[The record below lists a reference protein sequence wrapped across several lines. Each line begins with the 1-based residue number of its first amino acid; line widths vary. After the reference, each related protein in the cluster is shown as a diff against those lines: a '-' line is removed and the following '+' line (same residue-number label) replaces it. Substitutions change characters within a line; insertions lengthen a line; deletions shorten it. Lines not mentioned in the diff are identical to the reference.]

1 MLPNLRST
9 NNLIGLGAIFL
20 VCLFSSGAGAASFS
34 LKSSSQFLWG
44 ENWLGENDPVVAEYL
59 KFKYDGE
66 SKMRFT
72 GYGRAS
78 KSFGAGTLRDTATQ
92 GRLYY
97 GYLDYWGIDSF
108 SLRAGRQYASYSAGG
123 MVLDGLT
130 ADFRNLS
137 SYAGMA
143 LSAGSDVQM
152 PVNSD
157 YSTDQKTALAASVYL
172 KNTGLTE
179 ADLSYVRKYDGKSA
193 ARETV
198 GMNVAS
204 SFRLV
209 KPYARAAY
217 NNLTESFDTI
227 IAGLDIF
234 PTARLAVRGEYYQA
248 YPTFDASSI
257 YSVFAVD
264 RYSEYLLKAAYD
276 VTTRFTGFAA
286 YKRQAYEEND
296 TADVISLGGTY
307 LPSDNAW
314 MNVTVDNRQ
323 GRGGRLWGGQIYG
336 DYGISGDLKLS
347 SGIQRDMYQR
357 VETVDT
363 WANASRY
370 WLGIKYRIKE
380 ESQVTVRVE
389 ENVNE
394 NFNHRLV
401 GRATFDISF

>member
-1 MLPNLRST
+1 MIIHQRSPYCSAGFSA
-9 NNLIGLGAIFL
+9 LVL
-20 VCLFSSGAGAASFS
+20 VCLFSVTAGAASLS
-34 LKSSSQFLWG
+34 LKSSSQFLWETNWQG
-44 ENWLGENDPVVAEYL
+44 ESDPVVAEYL

-78 KSFGAGTLRDTATQ
+78 KNFGAGTLRDTATQ

-97 GYLDYWGIDSF
+97 GYLDYWGMDTV
-108 SLRAGRQYASYSAGG
+108 SLRMGRQYASYSAGG
-123 MVLDGLT
+123 MILDGLT

-137 SYAGMA
+137 HFAGMA
-143 LSAGSDVQM
+143 FSAGGDVQM
-152 PVNSD
+152 PVGSD
-157 YSTDQKTALAASVYL
+157 YSTDKKMAAAASIYL
-172 KNTGLTE
+172 KDTGLTE
-179 ADLSYVRKYDGKSA
+179 ADISYLRKYDA
-193 ARETV
+193 QNIARETV

-204 SFRLV
+204 SFRWA

-234 PTARLAVRGEYYQA
+234 PTARLAIRGEYYQA
-248 YPTFDASSI
+248 YPTFDSTSI

-276 VTTRFTGFAA
+276 VTARISGFAA
-286 YKRQAYEEND
+286 YKRQSYEEND
-296 TADVISLGGTY
+296 TADVISVGGTY
-307 LPSDNAW
+307 QPAVDAW
-314 MNVTVDNRQ
+314 LNVALDSRQ
-323 GRGGRLWGGQIYG
+323 GRGGRLWGSQAYG
-336 DYGISGDLKLS
+336 DYGVASDFTLS
-347 SGIQRDMYQR
+347 AGVQHDMYQR

-370 WLGIKYRIKE
+370 WMGIKYRIKE
-380 ESQVTVRVE
+380 NSQVTLRAE

-401 GRATFDISF
+401 GRATFDINF